1 MRKLL
6 HIFAQDEN
14 NAIGVKSKNG
24 LPWHCKEDMEFFK
37 KVTTGN
43 IVIMGRKTFESLGCK
58 PLPNRV
64 NIVISSKNVYPDV
77 HCYKTIVEAL
87 EFANK
92 VNIELYNDKR
102 TTSSEVIFIIGGKEL
117 YSQTTTIVDGV
128 IMSTIRHNNVWKEE
142 DVITADW
149 TYPPVVDSY
158 ELDFGVIKDAETSLL
173 NVSYFH
179 VTTRAMDE
187 TLFPYEY
194 AVGKSVT
201 EDYESLLDTLLFKY
215 EYDKKRIRGD
225 RTGAGTVSI
234 FGRQLTFNVTEHAPF
249 VTHRKLPLRSTLGEL
264 MWFING
270 DNNVKTLK
278 EKFKCNFWD
287 EWKSDVTDTIG
298 PMYGYKWRRASDG
311 TDPLKGLVEDMVF
324 NPTSRRMVI
333 SAWDAGELP
342 PNTTEPKTNPENN
355 RMALAP
361 CHFAFQVYIDIDP
374 ETNVRNVS
382 LMWNQRSADVLM
394 GLPVNIASY
403 YFLLCILCKAAE
415 EKANG
420 AYLFKPYEL
429 KCSLGD
435 AHLYSNHI
443 KQAYELQKRHTLP
456 PAKFTVPDGAFD
468 LILDRDTEYAS
479 RYQQRCFDSVE
490 NYRAHE
496 NVKLA
501 RNV

>member
-6 HIFAQDEN
+6 HIYAQDEKG
-14 NAIGVKSKNG
+14 AIGVKSKNG
-24 LPWHCKEDMEFFK
+24 LPWRCKDDMAFFK

-128 IMSTIRHNNVWKEE
+128 IMSLIRHDNDYDEE
-142 DVITADW
+142 DLVIADW
-149 TYPPVVDSY
+149 TYPPIVDSY
-158 ELDFGVIKDAETSLL
+158 ELDFGTVKDESTSLL
-173 NVSYFH
+173 NISYYH
-179 VTTRAMDE
+179 TTTRPMEE

-194 AVGKSVT
+194 AVGKSIT
-201 EDYESLLDTLLFKY
+201 EEYESLLDTLLFKY

-270 DNNVKTLK
+270 DTNVKTLK
-278 EKFKCNFWD
+278 EKFKCSFWD
-287 EWKSDVTDTIG
+287 EWKSDKTDTIG

-324 NPTSRRMVI
+324 NPNSRRMVI
-333 SAWDAGELP
+333 SVWDAGELP
-342 PNTTEPKTNPENN
+342 YAGAEPKSNPERN

-361 CHFAFQVYIDIDP
+361 CHFAYQVYIDIDP
-374 ETNVRNVS
+374 VTNVRNVS

-415 EKANG
+415 EKSNG

-443 KQAYELQKRHTLP
+443 KQAQELQKRHALP
-456 PAKFTVPDGAFD
+456 PAKFTVPDGAYE
-468 LILDRDTEYAS
+468 LIMDQDTEYAL
-479 RYQQRCFDSVE
+479 RYQQRCFESIKD
-490 NYRAHE
+490 YRAHE